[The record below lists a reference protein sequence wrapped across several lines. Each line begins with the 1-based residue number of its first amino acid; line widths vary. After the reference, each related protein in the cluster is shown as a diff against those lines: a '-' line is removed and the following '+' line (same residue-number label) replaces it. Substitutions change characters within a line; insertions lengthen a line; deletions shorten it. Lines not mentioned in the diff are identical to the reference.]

1 MVTPDPIRARR
12 ARMAG
17 LARAGKRGGYTLF
30 LVAIVAFVVGAA
42 TSFPR
47 ALVQLVI
54 WSLAVGSLLLAP
66 AIVIGYGVKAAERE
80 DRAQP
85 G

>member
-17 LARAGKRGGYTLF
+17 LARAGKRAGYTLF

-42 TSFPR
+42 TGFPR
-47 ALVQLVI
+47 VLVQVVI
-54 WSLAVGSLLLAP
+54 WSLAVGSALLAP
-66 AIVIGYGVKAAERE
+66 AIVVAYGVKAAERE
-80 DRAQP
+80 DTPR
-85 G
+85 